1 MKVVPRAPEA
11 QEFVLLNIG
20 ISLWPAAV
28 PEWGVLFLYNN
39 KAQNR
44 SSKNRKETSYIV
56 EVFLKQWVVKLIQQL
71 DMAMKKPQSH
81 ESEDLPIIT
90 EDKATILFMIDVYN
104 KHLFEVEKHS
114 IRRVREKL
122 DNLSKALID
131 PDQKKMEK
139 TLFDIRQ
146 FFSSYRI
153 DEYSYVQN
161 TFDDF
166 KRIVWDFADQL
177 SEEME
182 FENDKDQK
190 LATHLDSLKE
200 AVEAN
205 SIESLRLKSREFINS
220 YMEYQSQKKE
230 HRERRMTTVKKNLN
244 TIKKQLTVANNNLSI
259 DHLTSAHNRK
269 SCDEYIK
276 KLAQVNHISQIPTS
290 LIMLDI
296 DFFKKINDS
305 YGHDIGDYV
314 LKECVRI
321 LGEIFNRDGEMVA
334 RIGGEEFV
342 VVLPSHSIELSV
354 LRAEE
359 AQKRIRRESFI
370 QGNLDIR
377 FTVSMGIAQ
386 LQEGESSSDWLKRAD
401 TALYQSKNSGRNK
414 YTVASNLTKSKSVA

>member
-1 MKVVPRAPEA
+1 
-11 QEFVLLNIG
+11 
-20 ISLWPAAV
+20 
-28 PEWGVLFLYNN
+28 
-39 KAQNR
+39 
-44 SSKNRKETSYIV
+44 
-56 EVFLKQWVVKLIQQL
+56 LKQWVIKLIQQL
-71 DMAMKKPQSH
+71 DYSLTKPQAEKAAEMPVIS
-81 ESEDLPIIT
+81 
-90 EDKATILFMIDVYN
+90 EDKATILYMIDVYN
-104 KHLFEVEKHS
+104 KHLFEIEKHS
-114 IRRVREKL
+114 IRKVREKL
-122 DNLSKALID
+122 DNLSKSLID
-131 PDQKKMEK
+131 PDPKKLEK

-153 DEYSYVQN
+153 DEYSYIQN

-177 SEEME
+177 SEDMT
-182 FENDKDQK
+182 FENNKDQA
-190 LATHLDSLKE
+190 LAGHLDGLKE

-205 SIESLRLKSREFINS
+205 SIETLRLKSREFINS
-220 YMEYQSQKKE
+220 YVEYQSQKKE
-230 HRERRMTTVKKNLN
+230 NRERRMSSVKKNLN
-244 TIKKQLTVANNNLSI
+244 SIKKQLTVANNSLSI

-276 KLAQVNHISQIPTS
+276 KLAQLNQLNPTPTS
-290 LIMLDI
+290 LIMMDI

-321 LGEIFNRDGEMVA
+321 LNEVFHREGEMVA

-342 VVLPSHSIELSV
+342 VVLPTHSVELAV

-359 AQKRIRRESFI
+359 AQRRIRGEAFI

-386 LQEGESSSDWLKRAD
+386 LLEGENSSEWLKRAD

-414 YTVASNLTKSKSVA
+414 FTVASPQNKSKNVA

>member
-1 MKVVPRAPEA
+1 M
-11 QEFVLLNIG
+11 
-20 ISLWPAAV
+20 
-28 PEWGVLFLYNN
+28 
-39 KAQNR
+39 
-44 SSKNRKETSYIV
+44 
-56 EVFLKQWVVKLIQQL
+56 KQWVTKLIQQL
-71 DMAMKKPQSH
+71 DISFAKPDSTSVA
-81 ESEDLPIIT
+81 EVPVIS
-90 EDKATILFMIDVYN
+90 EDKATILYMIDVYN

-114 IRRVREKL
+114 IRKVREKL
-122 DNLSKALID
+122 DNLSKSLID
-131 PDQKKMEK
+131 PDPKKMEK

-153 DEYSYVQN
+153 DEYSYIQN

-177 SEEME
+177 SEDTE
-182 FENDKDQK
+182 FENNKDKN
-190 LATHLDSLKE
+190 LAKHLDSLKE

-205 SIESLRLKSREFINS
+205 SIETLRVRSREFINS
-220 YMEYQSQKKE
+220 YVEYQVQKNDIRDK
-230 HRERRMTTVKKNLN
+230 RMTSVKKNLGA
-244 TIKKQLTVANNNLSI
+244 IKKQLMVANNSLSI

-276 KLAQVNHISQIPTS
+276 KLAQINHLSQSPSS

-321 LGEIFNRDGEMVA
+321 LNEVFNREGEMVA

-342 VVLPSHSIELSV
+342 VVLPNHSTELAV
-354 LRAEE
+354 ARAEE
-359 AQKRIRRESFI
+359 AQKKIRAESFI
-370 QGNLDIR
+370 QGDLDIR
-377 FTVSMGIAQ
+377 FTASMGIAQ
-386 LQEGESSSDWLKRAD
+386 LLEGESSSDWLKRAD

-414 YTVASNLTKSKSVA
+414 CTVASHLSKARNVA